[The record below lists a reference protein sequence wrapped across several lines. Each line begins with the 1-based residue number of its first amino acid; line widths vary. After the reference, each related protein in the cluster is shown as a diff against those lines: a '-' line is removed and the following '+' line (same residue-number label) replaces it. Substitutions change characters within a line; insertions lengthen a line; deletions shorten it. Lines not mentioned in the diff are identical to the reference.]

1 MLLEVLA
8 LDLEVVRTIRKIALI
23 GIFSNDLL
31 TERLVFKGGSA
42 LELIYKL
49 TSRASIDIDFSIEDD
64 FTEIELQEIKAALE
78 SAIQSR

>member
-1 MLLEVLA
+1 MSEMLLEVLA

-42 LELIYKL
+42 LELMRNACEFGYINP
-49 TSRASIDIDFSIEDD
+49 SGEC
-64 FTEIELQEIKAALE
+64 
-78 SAIQSR
+78 AISPIG